1 MHTIQGL
8 NWPSGF
14 ILQCLSNKT
23 LPVVQG
29 QFFIV
34 KLEPLNPS
42 LQVEP
47 ITFTMKHSTLLL
59 IFKP

>member
-47 ITFTMKHSTLLL
+47 NHLYNEALNL
-59 IFKP
+59 AAHL